1 MCLLLLSLRDGRV
14 AFHKVSRPE
23 FFSRV
28 HAEARRSEFYSSSS
42 YLYFLN
48 YSDDYVK

>member
-1 MCLLLLSLRDGRV
+1 MCLLLLSLRDGGV
-14 AFHKVSRPE
+14 TLNKVSRSE
-23 FFSRV
+23 SFLRV
-28 HAEARRSEFYSSSS
+28 GAEAKRSEFYSSSI